1 MTRLPLS
8 ETVPAA
14 TLKQALA
21 ANLATSCASRKMTQ
35 TALSERSG
43 VAASHISHIMHGKAN
58 PTLATMQNLAD
69 VLDITVIE
77 LLTPIS
83 AKPRLP
89 E

>member
-8 ETVPAA
+8 ETIPAS
-14 TLKQALA
+14 TLKQTLA
-21 ANLATSCASRKMTQ
+21 ANLATFCASRRMIQ

-43 VAASHISHIMHGKAN
+43 VAASHISH
-58 PTLATMQNLAD
+58 MQNLAD
-69 VLDITVIE
+69 VLDITVID